1 MKKAKG
7 IAGRCCP
14 QCGKEKNQVM
24 AGKNRSGTQ
33 RCFCNE
39 CKKYYTLDPKTR
51 EIPEEIRLQAIKT
64 YYAGTSGRG
73 VGKVFGFSKANV
85 YNWIRSRSESSPKKN
100 GKPPENWL
108 PYIGTRW
115 TLLVCR
121 TKRHKWDTGEL
132 LCYSYREPLT
142 ASNCG
147 NWCGV
152 RQVARTYS
160 SIGWCRPTCRKL
172 LYRRLLGLCW
182 CGLSRETHK
191 KYSQQERY
199 LHCWK
204 RQCRFTALYSNI
216 TTP

>member
-100 GKPPENWL
+100 GKPPEN
-108 PYIGTRW
+108 
-115 TLLVCR
+115 
-121 TKRHKWDTGEL
+121 
-132 LCYSYREPLT
+132 
-142 ASNCG
+142 
-147 NWCGV
+147 
-152 RQVARTYS
+152 
-160 SIGWCRPTCRKL
+160 
-172 LYRRLLGLCW
+172 
-182 CGLSRETHK
+182 
-191 KYSQQERY
+191 
-199 LHCWK
+199 
-204 RQCRFTALYSNI
+204 
-216 TTP
+216 